1 MRLIVLYLL
10 GENSRMAQLRL
21 TKKFA
26 TDMKVSKLELPSLVT
41 AILDD
46 WFIDIIRVQ
55 RKKVAMVT
63 HAKSLLTFLLPYEK
77 VGGAKF
83 VPDAIAVLLKK
94 FLKESELNVSEEQI
108 NQIFSISH
116 VFCKTDNR
124 KVLGHMN
131 DFKRCIEVGI
141 HYDGLSFDAIKW
153 DDIMHSINNMPIGTQ
168 DYKYATEIAAELFSE
183 LTIST
188 TGKLI

>member
-1 MRLIVLYLL
+1 MSNI
-10 GENSRMAQLRL
+10 MAQFRL

-26 TDMKVSKLELPSLVT
+26 TDMKVSKLEIPRLATV
-41 AILDD
+41 ILDD
-46 WFIDIIRVQ
+46 WFIDFIRVQ

-83 VPDAIAVLLKK
+83 VPDAITVSLKK
-94 FLKESELNVSEEQI
+94 FLKEKGLDVRDEQI
-108 NQIFSISH
+108 KQVFSTPH

-141 HYDGLSFDAIKW
+141 HYDGLSFDAIVW
-153 DDIMHSINNMPIGTQ
+153 DDIMHSINNMPIDTQ
-168 DYKYATEIAAELFSE
+168 GYKYATELAVELFSG
-183 LTIST
+183 LTISS

>member
-1 MRLIVLYLL
+1 
-10 GENSRMAQLRL
+10 MAQIRL

-26 TDMKVSKLELPSLVT
+26 TDMKVSKLALPSLAT

-55 RKKVAMVT
+55 RKKVAMAT

-83 VPDAIAVLLKK
+83 VPDAIAVSLKK
-94 FLKESELNVSEEQI
+94 FLKEKGLDVRGEQI
-108 NQIFSISH
+108 KQVFSIPH
-116 VFCKTDNR
+116 VFFFFFNR

-141 HYDGLSFDAIKW
+141 HYDGLSFDSINW

-168 DYKYATEIAAELFSE
+168 GYKYATELAVELFSR
-183 LTIST
+183 L
-188 TGKLI
+188 